1 MILTLQC
8 LLRTGNNEVITF
20 RGYIKGELYLF
31 VKSWKLFYF
40 LVDRKIII

>member
-20 RGYIKGELYLF
+20 RGYIKGELPVCKMMEIVLF
-31 VKSWKLFYF
+31 FS
-40 LVDRKIII
+40 